1 MNTQADP
8 PEKQDEQPPPIV
20 RLVVSDPLFP
30 ASVLDAAGQPI
41 PGQFKESLEPVTWIL
56 RRPHPFVPDMTIVGL
71 FLNKDGIEIY
81 STNNKMGMRDLIQ
94 MKSVRLIQES
104 MLMPVFEEELYLAE
118 SGEDDDDDPPDPGSP
133 ESDPEPEAPRA
144 NGQA

>member
-8 PEKQDEQPPPIV
+8 TEKQDEPPIV

-30 ASVLDAAGQPI
+30 ASVLDGAGNPI

-56 RRPHPFVPDMTIVGL
+56 RRPHPFVPDMMIVGM

-81 STNNKMGMRDLIQ
+81 STNKRMGMRDLIQ
-94 MKSVRLIQES
+94 AKSVRLVQES
-104 MLMPVFEEELYLAE
+104 MLMSVFEEELYLAE
-118 SGEDDDDDPPDPGSP
+118 SGDDDDDGAPEPGPP
-133 ESDPEPEAPRA
+133 ETDPEPEDLRA

>member
-8 PEKQDEQPPPIV
+8 TEKQDEPPIV

-30 ASVLDAAGQPI
+30 ENVRDAAGRPI
-41 PGQFKESLEPVTWIL
+41 EGQFKESVEPVTWIL
-56 RRPHPFVPDMTIVGL
+56 RRPHPFVPEMTIVGM

-81 STNNKMGMRDLIQ
+81 STNQKMGMRDLVQ

-104 MLMPVFEEELYLAE
+104 MLMSVFEEELYLAE
-118 SGEDDDDDPPDPGSP
+118 SGDDDDVDPPEPGSP
-133 ESDPEPEAPRA
+133 DPEPEPEAPRV
-144 NGQA
+144 QA

>member
-8 PEKQDEQPPPIV
+8 TEKQDEPPIV

-30 ASVLDAAGQPI
+30 AQVLDGTGQPI
-41 PGQFKESLEPVTWIL
+41 QGQFKESLEPVTWIL

-71 FLNKDGIEIY
+71 FLNEDGIEIY

-94 MKSVRLIQES
+94 AKFVRLVQES
-104 MLMPVFEEELYLAE
+104 MLMPVFEKELYLAE
-118 SGEDDDDDPPDPGSP
+118 LGDDDDDDPPEPGSP

>member
-8 PEKQDEQPPPIV
+8 TEKQDEPPIV

-30 ASVLDAAGQPI
+30 ENVRDAAGQPI
-41 PGQFKESLEPVTWIL
+41 QGQFKESVEPVTWIL
-56 RRPHPFVPDMTIVGL
+56 RRPHPFVPEMTIVGM

-81 STNNKMGMRDLIQ
+81 STNQKMGMRDLIQ

-104 MLMPVFEEELYLAE
+104 MLMSVFEEELYLAE
-118 SGEDDDDDPPDPGSP
+118 SGDDDDDDPPEPGSSEP
-133 ESDPEPEAPRA
+133 EPEPEAPRA
-144 NGQA
+144 QA

>member
-8 PEKQDEQPPPIV
+8 TEKQDEPPIV

-30 ASVLDAAGQPI
+30 VEVLDGAGKPI
-41 PGQFKESLEPVTWIL
+41 PGQFRESIEPVTWIL
-56 RRPHPFVPDMTIVGL
+56 RRPHPFVPEMTIAGM
-71 FLNKDGIEIY
+71 FLNKDGVEIY

-104 MLMPVFEEELYLAE
+104 MLMSVFEEELYLAE
-118 SGEDDDDDPPDPGSP
+118 SGDDDDDGAPEPGSP
-133 ESDPEPEAPRA
+133 EPDPEPEAPRA

>member
-8 PEKQDEQPPPIV
+8 TEKQDEPPIV

-30 ASVLDAAGQPI
+30 ENVRDAAGQPI
-41 PGQFKESLEPVTWIL
+41 QGQFKESVEPVTWIL
-56 RRPHPFVPDMTIVGL
+56 RRPHPFVPEMTIVGM

-81 STNNKMGMRDLIQ
+81 STNQKMGMRDLIQ

-104 MLMPVFEEELYLAE
+104 MLMSVFEEELYLAE
-118 SGEDDDDDPPDPGSP
+118 SGDDDDDPPEPGSP
-133 ESDPEPEAPRA
+133 EPEPEPEAPRA
-144 NGQA
+144 QA

>member
-8 PEKQDEQPPPIV
+8 TEKQDDPPPIV

-30 ASVLDAAGQPI
+30 ASVLDAAGRPI
-41 PGQFKESLEPVTWIL
+41 EGQFKESVEPVTWIL
-56 RRPHPFVPDMTIVGL
+56 RRPHPFVPEMTIVGM

-94 MKSVRLIQES
+94 MKSVRLVQES
-104 MLMPVFEEELYLAE
+104 MTMSVFGEELDLAE
-118 SGEDDDDDPPDPGSP
+118 SGDDDDDPPPEPGSP
-133 ESDPEPEAPRA
+133 EPEPEPEAPRA
-144 NGQA
+144 QA

>member
-8 PEKQDEQPPPIV
+8 TAKQDEPPIV

-56 RRPHPFVPDMTIVGL
+56 RRPHPFVPEMTIVGL

-81 STNNKMGMRDLIQ
+81 STNNRMGMRDLIQ
-94 MKSVRLIQES
+94 AKFVRLVQES
-104 MLMPVFEEELYLAE
+104 MLMNVFEEELYLAE
-118 SGEDDDDDPPDPGSP
+118 SGDDDDDDAPEPGSP
-133 ESDPEPEAPRA
+133 ESEPDPEPEAPRA